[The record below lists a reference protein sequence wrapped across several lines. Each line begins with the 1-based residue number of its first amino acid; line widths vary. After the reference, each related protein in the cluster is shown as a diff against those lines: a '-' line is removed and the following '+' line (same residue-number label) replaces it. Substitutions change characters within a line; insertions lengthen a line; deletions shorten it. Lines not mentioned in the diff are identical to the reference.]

1 MLWYSLK
8 RENWNITIKKEERYK
23 NVGLIK
29 YWLVKRDDCDNTFQ
43 EKKFAKTYTTDT
55 NTREVVVNLEQLIK
69 EQISKEKTLSEEKDL
84 YGQGVYELHFV
95 LVESKREGVDE
106 INERVLGSEATKTF
120 PYYPQILNS
129 LVDDLERV
137 LCGCPCSNCDGC
149 VEDKELMNVTT
160 KTLLYYA
167 LSGEYYQS
175 KFGQAL
181 NCISCSLSKEA
192 VCILLNEQIHGGSK
206 LNKRFLRKMLAIFY
220 ISFYLMEVGRNCVTM
235 TTNDD
240 GTVTK
245 NDWTTDFHFE
255 KIKKCLEGLGI
266 DLECIRKHTD
276 NSEARYAD
284 FPFYVGRNVQII
296 DYKYFNDHYSDF
308 EDEEINQIMI
318 YEVNHG
324 DGELKFKGEKINNYV
339 IVDFQDIINGDL
351 IYEANGTGTEEAN
364 FKWKVSEGCRDR
376 FNGLAKKG

>member
-8 RENWNITIKKEERYK
+8 RENWNITIKKEHRYK
-23 NVGLIK
+23 DTGYIK
-29 YWLVKRDDCDNTFQ
+29 YWLVKRDDCDNTFE
-43 EKKFAKTYTTDT
+43 EKVFGKTYTENVNVNQVT
-55 NTREVVVNLEQLIK
+55 VNLKSLIDA
-69 EQISKEKTLSEEKDL
+69 QISKERNISAEKDL
-84 YGQGVYELHFV
+84 YGQGVYELHFK
-95 LVESKREGVDE
+95 LIQAKKTGVEEPFEV
-106 INERVLGSEATKTF
+106 ILGSEAKKTF
-120 PYYPQILNS
+120 PYYPQILDS
-129 LVDDLERV
+129 LVDDLENV

-149 VEDKELMNVTT
+149 VDDKKLLNVTS
-160 KTLLYYA
+160 KVLLYYT

-192 VCILLNEQIHGGSK
+192 VCILLNEQIRGGSE
-206 LNKRFLRKMLAIFY
+206 LNKKFLKKILAIFY
-220 ISFYLMEVGRNCVTM
+220 ISFYLMEIGRNCVTY
-235 TTNDD
+235 TEIN
-240 GTVTK
+240 GQRVK
-245 NDWTTDFHFE
+245 QDWTTNFHFE

-284 FPFYVGRNVQII
+284 FPFYVGRNTQII

-318 YEVNHG
+318 YDVNHG
-324 DGELKFKGEKINNYV
+324 DGELKYNGRRINNYV
-339 IVDFQDIINGDL
+339 IIPFQDIIDNKL
-351 IYEANGTGTEEAN
+351 TYEANGRGNTEAN

-376 FNGLAKKG
+376 FNGIPTEG